1 MQFKRFSWKVSA
13 LVLGIYLGD
22 AILRW
27 IAHRGVFSP
36 ISIVSGLGL
45 AVFWLWG
52 EKMWPSVLLSSALGL
67 VLLAI
72 LQDIPLSQ
80 VWGLIAVE
88 ASAYTALVWM
98 GWWATRRLGLSGYPL
113 WDLKHGAW
121 VLVLDGLL
129 LPGGNTLVLWLF
141 LTIWHVLPLDSII
154 ITFGMDIFVSLEG
167 FLFLL
172 VWLSPQR
179 PPEVRESRPVWEVA
193 GISAMVLALMW
204 LVFWGETSW
213 PAFSLYHLNDFILLA
228 LFFILPFRYTDRMVF
243 SWLAYIGFVGMAY
256 AVRAPDPFGSVLF
269 FQGWFAVLL
278 LITTVTYCGISQ
290 RLLVTQNLQ
299 QQIDELARH
308 NRRLAALDG
317 ITHAALMASDE
328 YTLLQILADQLGEF
342 WDADGCHVTL
352 WDERSQS
359 VLPGAAYGPFR
370 DTYRQMKVEPG
381 EPTLTE
387 AVLRAGEPI
396 FVPDVFDSPYISRRI
411 AETFPARAL
420 LGIPLI
426 SGSRWLGG
434 VLVAFHQPPLVLSEE
449 GLDWA
454 KQVGAQISLAIDKAQ
469 LYQRTLHELQRE
481 QQLNA
486 LAQTFSANLD
496 VETTLQRVL
505 SLLVDMVAAD
515 AGALALL
522 SEDNHFITYP
532 YLVGNLPASLSE
544 KPTPREGGGLAWKIV
559 ETRKYILLDDYRAS
573 EYAHPDWQN
582 LNIQAFLGVP
592 LMARDQCLGAVGLFR
607 TPGKSPFSLQEASL
621 ADSVARQM
629 GIEIQNALLFQKEQ
643 RLRARAEILRD
654 VATDINNPN
663 LDLSENLERMLRRL
677 QKVLGFDSAS
687 VFLVEDNSLYLR
699 QAIGLR
705 DPTVIGKNFPVD
717 GNSLF
722 NEIRRSGRPLVL
734 REANNHPNFQGWGGT
749 LGVMCWMGVPLEE
762 HGEVIGYITFDRY
775 ENKPYREDEIELANT
790 VASQASTAIAQA
802 HLFQQMERRARQ
814 LSVLY
819 ELSQQSVRQ
828 TDAEVVAKRA
838 CDLAVN
844 KLGLHFAWIGLFRS
858 EEQHLFS
865 VGFVHALISEAALA
879 YPKLLSDSRRLV
891 DSVLIRSALH
901 SGTPVF
907 FNAQVNHA
915 AETSEERQLLQDLCG
930 NHAAAFSL
938 RHAGRVLG
946 VMLFGGGAQAF
957 SEGQIRFLQAF
968 VNQVAVA
975 LENIRL
981 FADTQRHLE
990 YVQALHA
997 IDMTINAS
1005 LDLDVTLNV
1014 LVHQIS
1020 QQLEVDAVAIYTL
1033 EPHTN
1038 LLIFSAGEGFRTANL
1053 GEVHWRLGQ
1062 GRTGRVALNREAL
1075 YIGDLE
1081 KSATR
1086 GGYAD
1091 NLVKE
1096 EKFITYYGVPLI
1108 AKGQVKGVL
1117 EIYHRQQLFPKTQ
1130 WVEFLNAVA
1139 AQAAIA
1145 MDNADLFRRLE
1156 RSNFDL
1162 LMAYNTTLE
1171 GWSRALELRDA
1182 ETEGHSERVTKM
1194 TIRLAQEMGITGDA
1208 LTHIRHGA
1216 LLHDIGKMGV
1226 PDAILYKPGPLT
1238 DEEWEI
1244 MRQHPVY
1251 AYRLLSPIPYLR
1263 EALNIPYCHHERWQ
1277 GQGYPRGL
1285 KGKQIPLAA
1294 RIFAVVDVW
1303 DALSKDRPYR
1313 RAWSQEKVRAYL
1325 KEQAGIQFD
1334 PTVVDVFLRIL
1345 ESEPDRET

>member
-1 MQFKRFSWKVSA
+1 MQSKRFSWNVSA
-13 LVLGIYLGD
+13 LILGIYLG
-22 AILRW
+22 AAVLRW
-27 IAHRGVFSP
+27 IVRGDAFPP
-36 ISIVSGLGL
+36 IWGVSGLGL

-52 EKMWPSVLLSSALGL
+52 EKMWPSVLLSGNLGL
-67 VLLAI
+67 MLLAI
-72 LQDIPLSQ
+72 LQDIPLTQ
-80 VWGLIAVE
+80 VWGLIAIE
-88 ASAYTALVWM
+88 ASAHTALAWM

-113 WDLKHGAW
+113 RDLKYGAW
-121 VLVLDGLL
+121 TLVLGGLL
-129 LPGGNTLVLWLF
+129 LPGANLLVLRLF
-141 LTIWHVLPLDSII
+141 LTVWYALPVDGLMII
-154 ITFGMDIFVSLEG
+154 FGMDILGSLVG
-167 FLFLL
+167 LLFLL
-172 VWLSPQR
+172 AWFSPQR
-179 PPEVRESRPVWEVA
+179 PPEVRKSRPGWEVA
-193 GISAMVLALMW
+193 GISVMVLALMW
-204 LVFWGETSW
+204 LVFWGERVW
-213 PAFSLYHLNDFILLA
+213 PAFALYPLGDFVFV
-228 LFFILPFRYTDRMVF
+228 LFFILPFRYPDRVVF
-243 SWLAYIGFVGMAY
+243 SLLAYTGIISLAY
-256 AVRAPDPFGSVLF
+256 AMRGPDPFGGVLF
-269 FQGWFAVLL
+269 FQGWFMAVLL
-278 LITTVTYCGISQ
+278 VTTVTYCGISQ
-290 RLLVTQNLQ
+290 RLLVTRSLQ
-299 QQIDELARH
+299 QQMDELAHR

-317 ITHAALMASDE
+317 ITQAALMASDE
-328 YTLLQILADQLGEF
+328 YTLLQTLADRLGEL
-342 WDADGCHVTL
+342 WEADGCYVTL

-370 DTYRQMKVEPG
+370 ETYRQMKIEPG

-396 FVPDVFDSPYISRRI
+396 FVPDVFDSPYISRRV

-434 VLVAFHQPPLVLSEE
+434 ALVAFNMSLSIANEDLV
-449 GLDWA
+449 WA
-454 KQVGAQISLAIDKAQ
+454 RQVGAQISLAIDKAQ

-486 LAQTFSANLD
+486 LAQTFSADLD
-496 VETTLQRVL
+496 VETTLRRVL
-505 SLLVDMVAAD
+505 SLLVDMVVAD

-522 SEDNHFITYP
+522 SEDGHFITYP
-532 YLVGNLPASLSE
+532 YLVGNLPASLSQLS
-544 KPTPREGGGLAWKIV
+544 TPREGGGLAWEIV

-573 EYAHPDWQN
+573 EHAHPAWRN
-582 LNIQAFLGVP
+582 LDIQPFLGVP

-607 TPGKSPFSLQEASL
+607 TIGESPFSLQEASL
-621 ADSVARQM
+621 ADSVARQVGM
-629 GIEIQNALLFQKEQ
+629 VIQNALLFQKEQ
-643 RLRARAEILRD
+643 RLRARAEMLRD
-654 VATDINNPN
+654 IVTDINNPN
-663 LDLSENLERMLRRL
+663 LGLTESLERMLRRL
-677 QKVLGFDSAS
+677 QKVLGFDSAA
-687 VFLVEDNSLYLR
+687 VFLFEDNRLHLY

-705 DPTVIGKNFPVD
+705 DPSVIGKNFPTD
-717 GNSLF
+717 NNSLF
-722 NEIRRSGRPLVL
+722 AEIRRSGRPLVL
-734 REANNHPNFQGWGGT
+734 REANNHPDFQGWGGT
-749 LGVMCWMGVPLEE
+749 LGVMHWMGMPLKER
-762 HGEVIGYITFDRY
+762 GEVIGYVTFDRY
-775 ENKPYREDEIELANT
+775 ENKPYRDDEIELAET
-790 VASQASTAIAQA
+790 VVSQASTAIAQA
-802 HLFQQMERRARQ
+802 HLFLQTERRARQ

-838 CDLAVN
+838 CNLAVTN
-844 KLGLHFAWIGLFRS
+844 LGLNFAWIGLFRS

-865 VGFVHALISEAALA
+865 VGFVHALISETTVA
-879 YPKLLSDSRRLV
+879 YQKLSSDSQRLV
-891 DSVLIRSALH
+891 DSTLVRSALQ
-901 SGTPVF
+901 SGEPMF
-907 FNAQVNHA
+907 FDVQANHA
-915 AETSEERQLLQDLCG
+915 AEASSEHQLLQDLCG
-930 NHAAAFSL
+930 DHAGAFSL

-946 VMLFGGGAQAF
+946 VTLFGSDVQAF
-957 SEGQIRFLQAF
+957 SDGQIRFLQAF

-990 YVQALHA
+990 YLQALHA

-1005 LDLDVTLNV
+1005 LDLDITLNV
-1014 LVHQIS
+1014 LLHQIS
-1020 QQLEVDAVAIYTL
+1020 QQLNVDAVAIYTL
-1033 EPHTN
+1033 ESHTN
-1038 LLIFSAGEGFRTANL
+1038 LLIFAAGEGFRIANV
-1053 GEVHWRLGQ
+1053 GEIHWRLGQ
-1062 GRTGRVALNREAL
+1062 GRTGRVALTREAL
-1075 YIGDLE
+1075 YIGDMA
-1081 KSATR
+1081 KSTTR
-1086 GGYAD
+1086 GWFTD
-1091 NLVKE
+1091 NLVEE
-1096 EKFITYYGVPLI
+1096 EKFVTYYGVPLI

-1194 TIRLAQEMGITGDA
+1194 TIRLAQEMGITGDT
-1208 LTHIRHGA
+1208 LMHIRRGA
-1216 LLHDIGKMGV
+1216 LLHDIGKMGI

-1238 DEEWEI
+1238 DEEWKI

-1251 AYRLLSPIPYLR
+1251 AYQLLSPIPYLR
-1263 EALNIPYCHHERWQ
+1263 EALDIPYCHHERWQ

-1285 KGKQIPLAA
+1285 KGEQIPLAA

-1334 PTVVDVFLRIL
+1334 PTVVDVFLRLL
-1345 ESEPDRET
+1345 ESESDRVE